1 MSYEKYIL
9 PGNRPRSL
17 IIGEHDF
24 LIQEVSGG
32 VLLHEFCDGKL
43 VREKKINEIS
53 DEEAR
58 TRKRLGSAEG
68 DDLPHCLF
76 LASKKSRDF
85 LDKATAY
92 LRQYPEM
99 LSERA
104 VFDFYAS

>member
-1 MSYEKYIL
+1 
-9 PGNRPRSL
+9 L

-43 VREKKINEIS
+43 VRERKISEIS
-53 DEEAR
+53 DEAAR
-58 TRKRLGSAEG
+58 TLKRLGSAEG

-76 LASKKSRDF
+76 LASKKSKDF
-85 LDKATAY
+85 LDVATAY

-99 LSERA
+99 LGKRV